1 MKKELTK
8 IEQTHENE
16 MRKLE
21 ALQFKCEMW
30 RDKIDDIEEE
40 LRQAEDERDKAFK
53 EMNKHVLGDLMQ
65 AQHAYYFRE
74 DTTKEV

>member
-16 MRKLE
+16 MRKHE
-21 ALQFKCEMW
+21 ALSFKYEMW
-30 RDKIDDIEEE
+30 EDRIDDMKKK
-40 LRQAEDERDKAFK
+40 LNQAEDMKDKAFK
-53 EMNKHVLGDLMQ
+53 EMNEHVLGDLMQ

-74 DTTKEV
+74 DVTKEE